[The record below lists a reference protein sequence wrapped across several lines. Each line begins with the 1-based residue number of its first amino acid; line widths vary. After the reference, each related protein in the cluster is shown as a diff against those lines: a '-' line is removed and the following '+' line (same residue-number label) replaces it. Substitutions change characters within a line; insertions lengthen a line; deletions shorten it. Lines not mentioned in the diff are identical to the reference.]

1 MSFDDEW
8 GRTVE
13 ASAEYARPEKL
24 EGHLIIVFPL
34 GYIEHMQ
41 TRFTVPGKKSDA
53 ICCDIIDLDDVD
65 ESGQPGKVYRTSNL
79 MQAQLI
85 VGLRPFI
92 GRKTIVRIGKGAPK
106 NGMNAPWTAVDAVP
120 EPGAV
125 ERAEAWMAA
134 HPGFSKSPF
143 MPRDNMPP
151 PVAAPSPYGQQAPQP
166 GFQAPTQQYAQ
177 VPIQQGQFPQGQP
190 QYGQA
195 PQYGQPPAPQGQ
207 QYAQAQ
213 GYAPPPA
220 PNVGYGQQV
229 PQQPQPQYPPAA
241 GVPGSTNLSNQELSL
256 LQQAREQYAERER
269 QHKAQFGDV
278 PPF

>member
-1 MSFDDEW
+1 MSLDDEW

-13 ASAEYARPEKL
+13 PTAEYARPEKL

-41 TRFTVPGKKSDA
+41 TKFTVPGKKSDA

-92 GRKTIVRIGKGAPK
+92 GRKTIVRIGKGAAK
-106 NGMNAPWTAVDAVP
+106 NGMNPPWTAVDAVP

-125 ERAEAWMAA
+125 ERADAWMAA
-134 HPGFSKSPF
+134 HPSFNKSPF
-143 MPRDNMPP
+143 TPRTEVAP
-151 PVAAPSPYGQQAPQP
+151 PVQPVWNQPAQQGFQAQPQQYQPAPQVPSQQYAQAPYGQQAPVQQ
-166 GFQAPTQQYAQ
+166 FQ
-177 VPIQQGQFPQGQP
+177 
-190 QYGQA
+190 
-195 PQYGQPPAPQGQ
+195 PAPQQ
-207 QYAQAQ
+207 QYAQAPQQGFQAQPQQFQQGPPQQ
-213 GYAPPPA
+213 GYS
-220 PNVGYGQQV
+220 QH
-229 PQQPQPQYPPAA
+229 PPAA
-241 GVPGSTNLSNQELSL
+241 GVPGSANLDPQELSL
-256 LQQAREQYAERER
+256 LAQARQQYQERER
-269 QHKAQFGDV
+269 QHQAQFPDQ

>member
-13 ASAEYARPEKL
+13 PTAEYARPEKL

-41 TRFTVPGKKSDA
+41 TKFTVPGKKSDA

-92 GRKTIVRIGKGAPK
+92 GRKTIVRIGKGVAK
-106 NGMNAPWTAVDAVP
+106 NGMNPPWTAVDAVP

-125 ERAEAWMAA
+125 ERADAWMVA
-134 HPGFSKSPF
+134 HPNFNKSPF
-143 MPRDNMPP
+143 TPRTE
-151 PVAAPSPYGQQAPQP
+151 VAPSAPSTWNQPAQQGFQAQPQGYQPAPQAPPQYAQAPYGQQAPP
-166 GFQAPTQQYAQ
+166 
-177 VPIQQGQFPQGQP
+177 QP
-190 QYGQA
+190 QY
-195 PQYGQPPAPQGQ
+195 PQPAPQQ
-207 QYAQAQ
+207 QYAQA
-213 GYAPPPA
+213 
-220 PNVGYGQQV
+220 
-229 PQQPQPQYPPAA
+229 PQQQGFQAQPQYPQGAPPQQGYSQAPQYPPSA
-241 GVPGSTNLSNQELSL
+241 GVPGSTHLDPAELSVL
-256 LQQAREQYAERER
+256 AQARAQYQERER
-269 QHKAQFGDV
+269 QHQAQFGDQ